1 MLAKRVSHIKPAPTL
16 ALTAKV
22 NQLRAKGVDI
32 VGFGAGEPDFDTPEF
47 IKSACIKALVEG
59 KTKYAPSAGI
69 PQLRE
74 ALAEKLLK
82 ERGVEYSPGEIVVTA
97 GAKMALFLI
106 MLAVLEEGEEVLLP
120 TPYWV
125 TYPEQIL
132 LCGAKVVEVPLREEE
147 GFILRADAL
156 REYITPKTKMLI
168 LNSPSNPTGAVFP
181 EEEQK
186 KIAELCLERNILIVS
201 DECYDAFL
209 YDGEK
214 FVSPA
219 SFSKEIRD
227 ITFTVNAFS
236 KTYSM
241 TGWRVGYVAC
251 PERYAKVIADLN
263 SQSISNATTFAQYGA
278 LEALTNPQSKE
289 FVEGMR
295 RAFEKR
301 RNLAFEL
308 LKEIP
313 RLKVVKPKGA
323 FYIFPNLN
331 YYSQKLGSDLKLAD
345 YLVEEGK
352 VAGVPGSAFGA
363 EGYLRLSYCLSEET
377 IREGIR
383 RLKETLIRLES
394 HNNTQ

>member
-22 NQLRAKGVDI
+22 NQLKAKGVDV
-32 VGFGAGEPDFDTPEF
+32 VGFGAGEPDFDTPDF
-47 IKSACIKALVEG
+47 IKSACNRALMEG

-82 ERGVEYSPGEIVVTA
+82 ENNVEYSPGEIVVTA

-106 MLAVLEEGEEVLLP
+106 MLTVLEEGDEVLLP
-120 TPYWV
+120 SPYWV

-132 LCGAKVVEVPLREEE
+132 LCGARVVEVPLGEEE
-147 GFILRADAL
+147 GFILRAETL
-156 REYITPKTKMLI
+156 REYITSKTKMLI
-168 LNSPSNPTGAVFP
+168 LNSPSNPTGAVVP

-219 SFSKEIRD
+219 SFSKEIRE

-278 LEALTNPQSKE
+278 LEALTNPRSKD

-295 RAFEKR
+295 RAFEVR

-313 RLKVVKPKGA
+313 DVKVVKPKGA

-331 YYSQKLGSDLKLAD
+331 HYSQKLGSDLKLAD
-345 YLVEEGK
+345 YLIEEGR

-383 RLKETLIRLES
+383 RLKEALIRLEKR
-394 HNNTQ
+394 

>member
-1 MLAKRVSHIKPAPTL
+1 MLARRVSHIKPAPTL

-22 NQLRAKGVDI
+22 NQLKAQGVDI
-32 VGFGAGEPDFDTPEF
+32 VGFGAGEPDFDTPDF
-47 IKSACIKALVEG
+47 IKEACIRAIKEG

-82 ERGVEYSPGEIVVTA
+82 ENGIEYKPSEIVITA

-106 MLAVLEEGEEVLLP
+106 MLALLEEGDEVLLP

-132 LCGAKVVEVPLREEE
+132 LCNAKVVEVPLREEE
-147 GFILRADAL
+147 GFVLRADLL

-168 LNSPSNPTGAVFP
+168 LNSPSNPTGAVIS
-181 EEEQK
+181 EEELK
-186 KIAELCLERNILIVS
+186 KIADLCLEKNILIVS
-201 DECYDAFL
+201 DECYEAFL
-209 YDGEK
+209 YDGER

-219 SFSKEIRD
+219 SLSKEIRE

-236 KTYSM
+236 KSYSM

-251 PERYAKVIADLN
+251 PEKYAKVIADLN

-278 LEALTNPQSKE
+278 LEALKNPEAKV
-289 FVEGMR
+289 FVENMR
-295 RAFEKR
+295 KTFEKR
-301 RNLAFEL
+301 RDLAYNLL
-308 LKEIP
+308 REIP
-313 RLKVVKPKGA
+313 EVSVAKPKGA
-323 FYIFPNLN
+323 FYIFPNLRH
-331 YYSQKLGSDLKLAD
+331 YSEKLGSDLKLAD
-345 YLVEEGK
+345 YLIEKGR

-363 EGYLRLSYCLSEET
+363 EGYLRLSYCVSEKT
-377 IREGIR
+377 IEEGIG
-383 RLKETLIRLES
+383 RLKRAMLELQS
-394 HNNTQ
+394 